1 MSSLSAKPLAPPPVK
16 PTPPKPATVAG
27 INRPAPPP
35 VTVIRPPPSSGGDT
49 VSKKAYERQADCAKC
64 NNPIR
69 YLLMIIDHLLLL
81 LCHYNAIITL
91 GMALCM

>member
-1 MSSLSAKPLAPPPVK
+1 MSLITCPHYVLLVKPLAPPPTK

-35 VTVIRPPPSSGGDT
+35 VTIVKAPPTAGNEVASNN
-49 VSKKAYERQADCAKC
+49 KKAYERQAECAKC

-69 YLLMIIDHLLLL
+69 LVTI
-81 LCHYNAIITL
+81 
-91 GMALCM
+91 